1 MTTTAERG
9 PVRQGRRR
17 ALGLITGLG
26 ALGLA
31 IPWPRRPSQARPV
44 QRLPSLREADY
55 YRPHELAG

>member
-1 MTTTAERG
+1 
-9 PVRQGRRR
+9 
-17 ALGLITGLG
+17 LGLITGLG